1 MSAPSLSLRGK
12 GLVVLGVQL
21 ALVLSI
27 AAKFAWERHSCPMV
41 WTRTYQYDPSLP
53 LRGRYLALTLTANA
67 CGMPKGDEG
76 PLNGWLPMDRSLRGG
91 PNDVQQWRVHTIAR
105 NGVLAIAPAP
115 DDDSQNAQ
123 GASLGQGFPCEAARL
138 DDLVDFFVSEKA
150 AVPPLKSGESMWVLV
165 TVPPSGPPRPVKV
178 AVSGA
183 TGWHPLDLR

>member
-12 GLVVLGVQL
+12 GLVVLAVQL

-67 CGMPKGDEG
+67 CGMPVTEWM
-76 PLNGWLPMDRSLRGG
+76 PGWQWGTDGG
-91 PNDVQQWRVHTIAR
+91 PGHPRKLQQWRVHTVAR
-105 NGVLAIAPAP
+105 NGELMVVSAP

-123 GASLGQGFPCEAARL
+123 EASLGKGFPCEAARL
-138 DDLVDFFVSEKA
+138 QEPIDFFVSEKA
-150 AVPPLKSGESMWVLV
+150 KVPPLKPGESMWVLV
-165 TVPPSGPPRPVKV
+165 TVPPSGPPRPVKL
-178 AVSGA
+178 AVSDGK
-183 TGWHPLDLR
+183 TFRPLQLR